1 MLVRDAPDTDFS
13 GYPGI
18 LFYKPYIRL
27 FSLPIHYTICT
38 TFMVIG
44 VVQYRKFLDTVF
56 RELVASLAGY
66 PTIAI
71 TRYTDCHIQ
80 EPAGYRILK
89 DWFYPA

>member
-1 MLVRDAPDTDFS
+1 
-13 GYPGI
+13 
-18 LFYKPYIRL
+18 
-27 FSLPIHYTICT
+27 
-38 TFMVIG
+38 MVIG

-56 RELVASLAGY
+56 TELVASLAGY